1 MSFEP
6 QKFFIGLVDFFSVWL
21 PGAILVFLLKDVFV
35 AFLLGDRPPAGAE
48 GWVLFAFGAYL
59 AGHFVFLVGAKLDW
73 LYDRLRGAHDKD
85 QIARLARGKQRSW
98 AITRWLGPRL
108 VERARALPAVLR
120 IKAARLGPDGAD
132 GPAINA
138 FQWCKARLALAHG
151 EALAA
156 VERLEAD
163 SKFFRSL
170 CVVLAA
176 LLLWQLVGL
185 VVPMFGQSM
194 SGLPLPPVA
203 EPGWGNVLLALVL
216 LVLAFWRY
224 VERRSKAI
232 GQAYWFAITL
242 DAGQE
247 EGPRDEAPLPPG
259 PSRAGGLVVRLEE
272 NQVRLLLVES
282 GKEPGE
288 WVLPKGHVE
297 PGESHAEAAVREVL
311 EEAGVWARVH
321 DRLGDIEYELDGRM
335 VDVRYF
341 IMEWLGPARRERD
354 SGHAWLPPVKRGER
368 RRDTWVDPYELG
380 KIKLPPETAALIG
393 TLRKRLRP
401 G

>member
-6 QKFFIGLVDFFSVWL
+6 QKFFIGIVDFFSVWL

-35 AFLLGDRPPAGAE
+35 VFLLGGHPPAGAE
-48 GWVLFAFGAYL
+48 GWVLFGFGAYL

-85 QIARLARGKQRSW
+85 QVARLAKGRQRSW
-98 AITRWLGPRL
+98 PLTRWLGPRL

-120 IKAARLGPDGAD
+120 IKAARLGPEGAD

-151 EALAA
+151 EALAM

-185 VVPMFGQSM
+185 LLPTLGRSL
-194 SGLPLPPVA
+194 SDLPLPPVA
-203 EPGWGNVLLALVL
+203 EPGWANAFLALAL

-232 GQAYWFAITL
+232 GQAYWFVITL
-242 DAGQE
+242 DGEEE
-247 EGPRDEAPLPPG
+247 EGPQIEGLLPPG
-259 PSRAGGLVVRLEE
+259 PSRAGGLVLRLEE

-282 GKEPGE
+282 GKEPGQ

-311 EEAGVWARVH
+311 EEAGAWARVH
-321 DRLGDIEYELDGRM
+321 DLLGDIDYELDGQM

-341 IMEWLGPARRERD
+341 IMEWLGPALRERD
-354 SGHAWLPPVKRGER
+354 AQHLWLPPVRRGER
-368 RRDTWVDPYELG
+368 RRDKWVDPYEIG
-380 KIKLPPETAALIG
+380 KIKLPPESAELIG
-393 TLRKRLRP
+393 KLRDRLRP
-401 G
+401 K